1 MGVTD
6 RFQRAWNAFR
16 NKEPTYPYSYGS
28 GYGRRPDRLILTG
41 NNDRSIINSIF
52 NRIAVDASSVGIKH
66 CKNDKNGRYEED
78 VDSGLN
84 NCLNLE
90 ANIDQTGRAFLQDLV
105 MSMLD
110 EGCVGAV
117 PIDTDE
123 DPLTTD
129 SYSIGSMRTCKILEW
144 YPRHVKVRVY
154 NDQTGKREEVVVPK
168 RIVAIIE
175 NPLYTIVNEPNSQ
188 VQRLAKKLR
197 LLDVTDEKTASGKLD
212 IIVQLPYQARSLLKK
227 EQAQPLAGHSCTS
240 SKKIIVSPAPS

>member
-1 MGVTD
+1 M
-6 RFQRAWNAFR
+6 
-16 NKEPTYPYSYGS
+16 
-28 GYGRRPDRLILTG
+28 
-41 NNDRSIINSIF
+41 
-52 NRIAVDASSVGIKH
+52 
-66 CKNDKNGRYEED
+66 
-78 VDSGLN
+78 
-84 NCLNLE
+84 NLE

-110 EGCVGAV
+110 EGCVGAI
-117 PIDTDE
+117 PIDTDD

-197 LLDVTDEKTASGKLD
+197 LLDVTDEKRHLENLT
-212 IIVQLPYQARSLLKK
+212 
-227 EQAQPLAGHSCTS
+227 
-240 SKKIIVSPAPS
+240 